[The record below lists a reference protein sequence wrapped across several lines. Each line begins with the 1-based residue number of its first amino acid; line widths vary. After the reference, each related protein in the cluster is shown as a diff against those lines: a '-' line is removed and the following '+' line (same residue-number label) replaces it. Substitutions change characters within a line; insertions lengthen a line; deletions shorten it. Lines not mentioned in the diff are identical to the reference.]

1 MEEKLLVSTLPSNPS
16 FTGACSMTISK
27 STLLVATAAV
37 IAITASEF
45 IAPTPAL
52 ADTFAIF
59 NLGTDNGYSIYGID
73 TSGTVVIE
81 SFQPAP
87 GLGDILYQTYLD
99 GALISSART
108 IPNLNYDNGTPCTPT
123 VSAPVTWSSGIGQT
137 RCNNGHEVY
146 FGTFPPFG
154 RGIFTGPDITDL
166 LPGPGT
172 LDQVAMNAS
181 GDFVWADGRDELFF
195 EAIDLTTAPTPE
207 PGSIL
212 LVGTGALAAAA
223 AMRRRFLQ

>member
-1 MEEKLLVSTLPSNPS
+1 MTL
-16 FTGACSMTISK
+16 SK
-27 STLLVATAAV
+27 SALLVAIAAV
-37 IAITASEF
+37 IATAASQF

-59 NLGTDNGYSIYGID
+59 NLGNDNGHSIYGID
-73 TSGTVVIE
+73 IFGTVVIQ
-81 SFQPAP
+81 SPN
-87 GLGDILYQTYLD
+87 LYQTYVD
-99 GALISSART
+99 GALVNSSTT

-123 VSAPVTWSSGIGQT
+123 VSAPVTWSSGIGHT

-146 FGTFPPFG
+146 VGTYPVPPNSFAF
-154 RGIFTGPDITDL
+154 GIFTGPDITDL
-166 LPGPGT
+166 LPISTP

-207 PGSIL
+207 PGNIL

>member
-1 MEEKLLVSTLPSNPS
+1 
-16 FTGACSMTISK
+16 MTVSK
-27 STLLVATAAV
+27 STLLILIAAV
-37 IAITASEF
+37 ITIAGSQF

-59 NLGTDNGYSIYGID
+59 NLGNDNGHSIYGID
-73 TSGTVVIE
+73 DSGTVVIQ
-81 SFQPAP
+81 SFN
-87 GLGDILYQTYLD
+87 LYQTYVD
-99 GALISSART
+99 GALVSSSTT

-123 VSAPVTWSSGIGQT
+123 VSAPVTWSSGIGHT

-146 FGTFPPFG
+146 FGTFPGPLNPFDH
-154 RGIFTGPDITDL
+154 GIFTGPDLTDHL
-166 LPGPGT
+166 TDPSISVVGSSPV
-172 LDQVAMNAS
+172 DQVVMNAS
-181 GDFVWADGRDELFF
+181 GDFVWADGREEIFF

-212 LVGTGALAAAA
+212 LLGTGALAAAG

>member
-1 MEEKLLVSTLPSNPS
+1 
-16 FTGACSMTISK
+16 MTVPK
-27 STLLVATAAV
+27 STLLVTIAAI
-37 IAITASEF
+37 IAIAASQL

-59 NLGTDNGYSIYGID
+59 NLGNDNGHSIYGID
-73 TSGTVVIE
+73 IFGTVVIQ
-81 SFQPAP
+81 SPN
-87 GLGDILYQTYLD
+87 LYQTYVD
-99 GALISSART
+99 GALVNSSTT

-123 VSAPVTWSSGIGQT
+123 VSAPVTWSSGIGHT

-146 FGTFPPFG
+146 FGTFPVPPNSLG
-154 RGIFTGPDITDL
+154 MGIFTGPDITDL
-166 LPGPGT
+166 LISTP

-181 GDFVWADGRDELFF
+181 GDFVWADGREELFF